1 MNKASCVRNPCLIPL
16 SSTENASIQYAK
28 QLNQSI
34 SEFTQCKLLFAMYMR
49 AAWKCSSHSS
59 IPSHNCFHSFIWRV
73 NARHLLWTLWL
84 DSSERARVK
93 RRGNPKAESHSGG
106 KQPTAESTSVSP
118 LLSVAININ
127 RPIGMVKYHYY
138 SSSCISR
145 DFKITSIRLCN
156 KLYVVILFFLVDNFY

>member
-34 SEFTQCKLLFAMYMR
+34 SEFTRCKLLFAMYMR
-49 AAWKCSSHSS
+49 AAWKCSSH
-59 IPSHNCFHSFIWRV
+59 NCFHSFIWRD
-73 NARHLLWTLWL
+73 NTRHLLWTLWL

-93 RRGNPKAESHSGG
+93 ASRESHSGG

-145 DFKITSIRLCN
+145 DFKITSIWLCN
-156 KLYVVILFFLVDNFY
+156 KLYIVFFLGGVDNFY